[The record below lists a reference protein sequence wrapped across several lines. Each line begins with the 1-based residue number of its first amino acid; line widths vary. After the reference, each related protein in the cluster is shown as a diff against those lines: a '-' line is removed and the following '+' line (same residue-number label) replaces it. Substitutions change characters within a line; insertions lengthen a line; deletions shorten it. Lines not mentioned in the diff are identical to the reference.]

1 MSETLASLY
10 DLLSNKTLSVKIYK
24 GFVSS
29 RNWVK
34 RMVLVPW
41 CPKLYY
47 IWFYQGKWD
56 TCKMKKKKNSWSLQR
71 QLIGI
76 QPVNHKIQSYNTE
89 QDPTIFFCCWFKSC
103 YLYINLYSH
112 NKDTPLY
119 ILSGFGFFA
128 FNYSHIHQI
137 RVLERRSN
145 PSSCFEI
152 WFTY

>member
-1 MSETLASLY
+1 MCLLEIESKEWCLFLGARNCITFDFIKENETLA
-10 DLLSNKTLSVKIYK
+10 
-24 GFVSS
+24 
-29 RNWVK
+29 
-34 RMVLVPW
+34 
-41 CPKLYY
+41 
-47 IWFYQGKWD
+47 KW
-56 TCKMKKKKNSWSLQR
+56 KKKKNSWSLQR